1 LTVIGSE
8 FDTTVEQTAHVALI
22 SLCESRLAATA
33 VMLIALF
40 LIRNQENPMW
50 KQCHEAVTDLEGPHF
65 SAGMAAMA
73 KYT

>member
-8 FDTTVEQTAHVALI
+8 FDTTVEQTAHVALT

-33 VMLIALF
+33 VMLIAPF

-50 KQCHEAVTDLEGPHF
+50 KQCLEAVTDLEGPHF